1 MFSKTTMA
9 TPTCCAYRVLFQ
21 VLTDLVGLV
30 KIEGDSVQILLA
42 AVSGRGTGGAGS
54 EDYGRG
60 RLEHLPLLFQLFHLG
75 LDLLSLLLQ
84 VI

>member
-1 MFSKTTMA
+1 MA
-9 TPTCCAYRVLFQ
+9 TPTSCTYRVLFQ

-30 KIEGDSVQILLA
+30 KVEGDSVQILLA
-42 AVSGRGTGGAGS
+42 TVSGRGTGGTGG

-60 RLEHLPLLFQLFHLG
+60 RLEHLPFLFQLFDLS